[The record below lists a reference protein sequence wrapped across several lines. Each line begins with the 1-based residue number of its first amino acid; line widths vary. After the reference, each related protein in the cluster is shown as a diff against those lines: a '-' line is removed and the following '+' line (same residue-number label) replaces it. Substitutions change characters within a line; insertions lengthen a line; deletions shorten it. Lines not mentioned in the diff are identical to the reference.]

1 MIPLKMMYYPDFFLF
16 PHPLPRPRLSRLLQL
31 GFKRNKL
38 VATPLIV
45 LENQNCI
52 SVADATNEVVK
63 GGVTERAT

>member
-1 MIPLKMMYYPDFFLF
+1 MYYPDFFMSS
-16 PHPLPRPRLSRLLQL
+16 PPPPIPALSRLLQL
-31 GFKRNKL
+31 GLKRNKL

-63 GGVTERAT
+63 GGVTERATQ